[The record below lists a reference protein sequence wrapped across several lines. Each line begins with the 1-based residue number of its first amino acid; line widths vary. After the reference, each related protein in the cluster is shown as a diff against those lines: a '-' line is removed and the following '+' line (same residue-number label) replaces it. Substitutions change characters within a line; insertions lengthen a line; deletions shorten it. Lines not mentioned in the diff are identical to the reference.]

1 MQQPQHNNPPRPP
14 RPLRPA
20 PARVACREA
29 RRRKRLSLTAGGV
42 AAAAAAAMAVSAITG
57 SLRQQEA
64 VETAAASDIEGVQS
78 LPAQGGT
85 AGIEPA
91 DDSRYHRLARQ
102 ACQPY
107 AVPVENELGFH
118 ALRHGAVW
126 VTYHPN
132 LPADE
137 IRRLE
142 ELAAEYDA
150 VLLTPSP
157 GPGEPVTARAW
168 NVRLNLPSADDERIE
183 PFILKY
189 ANNPRRP
196 EASASCNARD

>member
-1 MQQPQHNNPPRPP
+1 MQQPQHDNPQRL
-14 RPLRPA
+14 LRPA
-20 PARVACREA
+20 PARAAYREA
-29 RRRKRLSLTAGGV
+29 RRRKRLSLTAGGIAAV
-42 AAAAAAAMAVSAITG
+42 AAAVMAVSAITG
-57 SLRQQEA
+57 GLRQREA
-64 VETAAASDIEGVQS
+64 VEAAAASDIEGVQS

-85 AGIEPA
+85 ARTEPA
-91 DDSRYHRLARQ
+91 GDSRYHRLAGQ
-102 ACQPY
+102 ACRPHS
-107 AVPVENELGFH
+107 VPVDNELGLH

-132 LPADE
+132 LPAGE
-137 IRRLE
+137 VGSLKN
-142 ELAAEYDA
+142 LAAEYDA
-150 VLLTPSP
+150 VLLTPSA

-168 NVRLNLPSADDERIE
+168 NVRLDLPSADDERIE